1 MNREK
6 AVNNKITPHILIVED
21 EPTSLHFLR
30 IILKNENLHFSYA
43 TNGAEAIE
51 IIKKQEDIS
60 IVLMDLKMLGID
72 GFEATRKIKE
82 IRPNLFVIAQTA
94 FAFASDK
101 QKAFDAGCVDYI
113 TKPIKKDLLL
123 MKIRSHLK

>member
-1 MNREK
+1 
-6 AVNNKITPHILIVED
+6 VNNKIDPHVLIVED
-21 EPTSLHFLR
+21 EPTSLHFLS
-30 IILKNENLHFSYA
+30 IILKNENLRLFYA

-51 IIKKQEDIS
+51 TIMENEDIE
-60 IVLMDLKMLGID
+60 IVLMDLKMPGID

-94 FAFASDK
+94 FAFDSDK
-101 QKAFDAGCVDYI
+101 EKAFAAGCDEYI

-123 MKIRSHLK
+123 KKIRSYRN